1 MNLWLTSFRVWI
13 QLPFMCAVCDLTRWN
28 DWSHLLRKQERD
40 SCAISNTYT
49 QNDTVWI
56 GSAFAIKRTIS
67 FRHSHEYI
75 TATQL
80 AVCHQYV
87 GKKVQFVG
95 GSVLNAFLHDL
106 NYNWT
111 FHPCHYVHICGKYIV
126 AEILFSFFPML
137 DANSNSTSH
146 SPHLRCCTREL
157 FVELHFSCAF
167 HRATTTQIN
176 TECILVIK
184 SMRFENVKKCAQ
196 KVQNCAFKRNKIVAN
211 FEMPFLIALL

>member
-75 TATQL
+75 TAAQL

-87 GKKVQFVG
+87 GKKSTVRWWFSIECVFTRFKLQLNISPVSLCPYLWKIYCGWNSFLFLSHAGCQFKQHQPFAAFK
-95 GSVLNAFLHDL
+95 VLH
-106 NYNWT
+106 T
-111 FHPCHYVHICGKYIV
+111 RIICGI
-126 AEILFSFFPML
+126 AFFL
-137 DANSNSTSH
+137 RLSSRNDDSN
-146 SPHLRCCTREL
+146 
-157 FVELHFSCAF
+157 
-167 HRATTTQIN
+167 
-176 TECILVIK
+176 
-184 SMRFENVKKCAQ
+184 
-196 KVQNCAFKRNKIVAN
+196 
-211 FEMPFLIALL
+211 